1 MPSILTTDGY
11 KFSMAQAGFPL
22 RHETFYLSFRKGG
35 WQYIPFDLQELVLT
49 TMTPMGGTDVPA
61 ETFAANHGYRLN
73 DAMGLALSLP
83 LEVKAAPAGS
93 WVYEREPILT
103 VSGPSF
109 LVSWLEPLMLRL
121 FFPIQLA
128 TELKRHGTK
137 IPDKMLRVT
146 CDEQRSIVL
155 KVIKAVC
162 PADENVLYDRIK
174 VDGVAYVQSV
184 TAQAQTLIDIVK
196 DPSRIFEVGMRAATC
211 EGQHTLVLDALR
223 SLGIMATSN
232 ASLARQ
238 LEMKPVGTMGHEH
251 VQRWGNDL
259 DAYRAMRDT
268 RLGAPS
274 YLLDTFDTITSGIP
288 AAIRTMQEREHQCSI
303 RYDSG
308 DKFGQY
314 IYAHGEF
321 QRHGLEPTHIIE
333 DGLDAEVTAKFEKLR
348 EHTGLASEKQV
359 YGYGGFLVSRH
370 WPNPLTRDRVAAVYK
385 LTETSGE
392 PRMKFGNE
400 AGLGKISVPGHPVIW
415 RRLRGAGPLSVIG
428 QEGERVPEDFVALNG
443 NPEALSQ
450 LHICNVRCEGEQP
463 YTLSPK
469 TQRLVDTFNR

>member
-1 MPSILTTDGY
+1 VPSILTTDGY

-22 RHETFYLSFRKGG
+22 RRETFYLSFRKGG
-35 WQYIPFDLQELVLT
+35 WQYIPYDLEAVVKDMLPGAVL
-49 TMTPMGGTDVPA
+49 DA
-61 ETFAANHGYRLN
+61 ERKYLDEHGYGLSS
-73 DAMGLALSLP
+73 AMTRAASF
-83 LEVKAAPAGS
+83 EVEIKAAPAGA

-103 VSGPSF
+103 VTGPSF
-109 LVSWLEPLMLRL
+109 LVSWLEPLLLRL

-128 TELKRHGTK
+128 TELKRHGRHVSEDMLKATCAEQAD
-137 IPDKMLRVT
+137 IMLRVI
-146 CDEQRSIVL
+146 D
-155 KVIKAVC
+155 AVRAG
-162 PADENVLYDRIK
+162 PQNISH
-174 VDGVAYVQSV
+174 VDPSSYGEAVG
-184 TAQAQTLIDIVK
+184 AQAKKLLAIVQ
-196 DPSRIFEVGMRAATC
+196 DPSRIFEVGMRASTC
-211 EGQHTLVLDALR
+211 EEQHRVALTALR
-223 SLGIMATSN
+223 EAGILATSN
-232 ASLARQ
+232 VALAHE
-238 LEMKPVGTMGHEH
+238 LDMKPVGTMGHEH

-288 AAIRTMQEREHQCSI
+288 AAIRAMQEREHACSI

-321 QRHGLEPTHIIE
+321 QRHGLEPMHIIE

-348 EHTGLASEKQV
+348 DHTGLATEKQV
-359 YGYGGFLVSRH
+359 YGYGGFLISRH

-400 AGLGKISVPGHPVIW
+400 AGLGKVSIPGRPVAW
-415 RRLRGAGPLSVIG
+415 RRLRGQGPLSMIG
-428 QEGERVPEDFVALNG
+428 QEGEQVPEDFIALNG
-443 NPEALSQ
+443 NPDSLNQ
-450 LHICNVRCEGEQP
+450 LRICNVQCVGEQP
-463 YTLSPK
+463 YLLSPE
-469 TQRLVDTFNR
+469 TQRLVAKFKQSKFQ